1 MTAEWQSNI
10 IYIKR
15 EYNVHCIF
23 YVTGSLESVTRHTAD
38 GLFRVI

>member
-15 EYNVHCIF
+15 EYNVHCKF
-23 YVTGSLESVTRHTAD
+23 YVTGSLESVTHHTAD
-38 GLFRVI
+38 GSFSVI

>member
-23 YVTGSLESVTRHTAD
+23 NVTESLESVTRHTAD
-38 GLFRVI
+38 GLFSVI